1 MTKGTPVVQ
10 AEDIELEGTSLKEE
24 NDPEMPKEMNEEIKE
39 AVEVELDSGCNCS
52 SIKSKKALKASY
64 LSCLGLMA
72 IFFIVAGAGMHEE
85 SGYDQPQFAPE
96 AFFLL
101 AVLLYTTITILS
113 FFMKRP
119 EGALQLTAFGLF
131 SGACLFWF
139 IAAIAIFFS
148 SSSSLYT
155 FCAMGL
161 LGSISNIA
169 AICLL
174 FTHALR
180 QEDSTIGLFSS
191 LGMFVFVL
199 ANLLFL
205 GAFGTFITAA
215 NNANNGAY
223 GTYENA
229 VGLVLSGAVMFFFHF
244 IFEILSTFLP
254 GIIMKIEIRNINAEP
269 SS

>member
-1 MTKGTPVVQ
+1 MTKGTPVAQ

-24 NDPEMPKEMNEEIKE
+24 NDLEMPKEKNEEIKE

-72 IFFIVAGAGMHEE
+72 LFFIVAGAGMHLQ
-85 SGYDQPQFAPE
+85 SNSYDQEQFAPE

-131 SGACLFWF
+131 SGACFFWF
-139 IAAIAIFFS
+139 IASITIFMS
-148 SSSSLYT
+148 SSSSFYT

-174 FTHALR
+174 FAHALR

-205 GAFGTFITAA
+205 GAFGTFITFAD
-215 NNANNGAY
+215 NGEF

-229 VGLVLSGAVMFFFHF
+229 VGLVLSGGVMFFFHF

-254 GIIMKIEIRNINAEP
+254 GIIMKIEIRNINAE
-269 SS
+269 SSS

>member
-72 IFFIVAGAGMHEE
+72 IFFIVAGAGMHQE

-113 FFMKRP
+113 FFMNKP
-119 EGALQLTAFGLF
+119 NGTLQWTAFGLF
-131 SGACLFWF
+131 SGTCLCWF
-139 IAAIAIFFS
+139 IAAITIFIANMSAF
-148 SSSSLYT
+148 YT

-161 LGSISNIA
+161 MGSIFNIA
-169 AICLL
+169 ANILL
-174 FTHALR
+174 LVHALR
-180 QEDSTIGLFSS
+180 QEDVTLGLFSS

-199 ANLLFL
+199 ANILFL
-205 GAFGTFITAA
+205 GSFGTFITYA
-215 NNANNGAY
+215 NSGNLASF
-223 GTYENA
+223 ENA
-229 VGLVLSGAVMFFFHF
+229 VGLILSGGVMFLFYF
-244 IFEILSTFLP
+244 ILEVLATFLP
-254 GIIMKIEIRNINAEP
+254 GIVMKIEIRNTNAD
-269 SS
+269 SSQ